1 MFGRK
6 PTTLF
11 TTDFAWTAL
20 GRSPSLCGENQL
32 LINFLN
38 IPPSKVKN
46 CQCHS
51 VQRQLNSF
59 RLILTLPSHLQLQT
73 ADVTELERKIGC
85 GQVEELIVQA
95 ENELI
100 LARKMLSW
108 KPWEPL
114 VTKPVP
120 QQWTWPHT
128 K

>member
-1 MFGRK
+1 M
-6 PTTLF
+6 
-11 TTDFAWTAL
+11 
-20 GRSPSLCGENQL
+20 SL
-32 LINFLN
+32 
-38 IPPSKVKN
+38 P
-46 CQCHS
+46 
-51 VQRQLNSF
+51 VQRQLKVFLAF
-59 RLILTLPSHLQLQT
+59 RPIVTLPSHLQLQN

-95 ENELI
+95 ENELM

-114 VTKPVP
+114 VTKPLP